1 MILKEIKIMTRNIF
15 KHVMALLVVAIIAPS
30 AAAKLP
36 DGAQIILDAKRSEFS
51 QVEVSPS
58 GKYISAMLRRDDR
71 NTLVILDRKTGAPID
86 GKSIRYDE
94 TDNMEVAG
102 GQWLSGDIYAYRV
115 FIEDGKYRPSGS
127 GDMFLLHMDKPVN
140 ERIWSWKGNYL
151 KGRGGEKTFGS
162 LGIISVLPND
172 KDNILVSISP
182 WKRRDGGVRP
192 IIYEMQLTTGN
203 FKRVTVGPGRGAQ
216 LMSNIDGSMLG
227 SIVPKD
233 NLSSDYYFYNRSAE
247 DSAWQSVS
255 IDFPG
260 KFSPLRMSNDGKYIY
275 GLTQLEEGINAS
287 RNLVKLSSETGDYES
302 VFDFGFV
309 SSIRVSFDREDGH
322 PIYATWIDDKPEIKV
337 FKKDHN
343 RAKVLAGFAKGFPGF
358 LVSPTGNDD
367 ANNNLTF
374 HVGSPGIRGEYYI
387 WEKESGSA
395 RYLFSQQEK
404 VDQLELN
411 SFQSVK
417 YETSDGVT
425 LQGWLLMPRSGQAK
439 SLINYIHGGPHGPYI
454 DYFFNYRMQ
463 MLSEMGYAVFA
474 PNFRGSGG
482 YGNNLERSGYTKW
495 GTRMLDDMRDGA
507 EFIQKNYN
515 VGAKVYTLGGSY
527 GGYSSAQNVVRHN
540 DYYDCSVIMAG
551 FFEFDE
557 LKSTWDGRRGAF
569 TGDYTDTAMGTESAT
584 LRAMSPIHNLDKVKV
599 PLLILHGKADRRTP
613 LAGAKKYVKALKK
626 TDIDFR
632 HHFYKNEGHGLYF
645 DDNEQDQYEKIQT
658 FLSQCDAREP
668 LNPEVAMR

>member
-1 MILKEIKIMTRNIF
+1 MTRNIF

-151 KGRGGEKTFGS
+151 KGRTGEKTFGS

-668 LNPEVAMR
+668 LNPKVAMR

>member
-1 MILKEIKIMTRNIF
+1 MKHQIIRCAWLLTITSLISVSNAFAALPPDAQMILDLR
-15 KHVMALLVVAIIAPS
+15 
-30 AAAKLP
+30 
-36 DGAQIILDAKRSEFS
+36 RSEFS

-58 GKYISAMLRRDDR
+58 GKYISAILRRDDR

-94 TDNMEVAG
+94 KDNMEVAG

>member
-1 MILKEIKIMTRNIF
+1 MARHIF
-15 KHVMALLVVAIIAPS
+15 KHLMALLVITLIAPS

-36 DGAQIILDAKRSEFS
+36 DDAQMILDLRRSEFS

-94 TDNMEVAG
+94 KDNMEVAG

-140 ERIWSWKGNYL
+140 ERIWSWKGNFL

-233 NLSSDYYFYNRSAE
+233 NLSSDYYFYNRSEE

-322 PIYATWIDDKPEIKV
+322 PVYATWIDDKPEIKV

-417 YETSDGVT
+417 FETSDGVT

-626 TDIDFR
+626 TDIDFK

-658 FLSQCDAREP
+658 FLSECDARQP
-668 LNPEVAMR
+668 LNPKVAMR

>member
-1 MILKEIKIMTRNIF
+1 MIVN
-15 KHVMALLVVAIIAPS
+15 IAPS
-30 AAAKLP
+30 ATAASLS
-36 DGAQIILDAKRSEFS
+36 DGAQLIIDLEKPEFS
-51 QVEVSPS
+51 QIEVSPS

-71 NTLVILDRKTGAPID
+71 NTLIVLDRKTGAPID

-94 TDNMEVAG
+94 KDNMEVAG
-102 GQWLSGDIYAYRV
+102 GQWLSGDIFLYRV
-115 FIEDGKYRPSGS
+115 FIDDGKFRPGYG
-127 GDMFLLHMDKPVN
+127 GDLFLLHMDKAVN
-140 ERIWSWKGNYL
+140 ERIWSWRGNFL
-151 KGRGGEKTFGS
+151 KGRGGEKARGN
-162 LGIISVLPND
+162 LRVVSVLPDD
-172 KDNILVSISP
+172 KDKMLVSLSP

-203 FKRVTVGPGRGAQ
+203 FKKVTVGPGRGATI
-216 LMSNIDGSMLG
+216 MANIDGSMLG
-227 SIVPKD
+227 SIVPKE
-233 NLSSDYYFYNRSAE
+233 NLSSDYYFYDRSME

-260 KFSPLRMSNDGKYIY
+260 QFSPLSMSNDGRYIY

-287 RNLVKLSSETGDYES
+287 QHLVKLSSETGDYES

-309 SSIRVSFDREDGH
+309 SQISVSFDREDGH
-322 PIYATWIDDKPEIKV
+322 PVYARWVDDKPEIKV
-337 FKKDHN
+337 FKKNHN
-343 RAKVLAGFAKGFPGF
+343 RAKVLAGFIKGFPDY
-358 LVSPTGNDD
+358 LVSPTSSDDTND
-367 ANNNLTF
+367 NLTF

-387 WEKESGSA
+387 WEKEVGGA

-404 VDQLELN
+404 IDQLELN
-411 SFQSVK
+411 SYQSVK
-417 YETSDGVT
+417 YTASDGVM
-425 LQGWLLMPRSGQAK
+425 LQGWLLMPRSGKAK
-439 SLINYIHGGPHGPYI
+439 ALINFIHGGPHGPYI
-454 DYFFNYRMQ
+454 SYSFGWRMQ
-463 MLSEMGYAVFA
+463 VLAEMGYAVFA

-507 EFIQKNYN
+507 EFVQKNYD
-515 VGAKVYTLGGSY
+515 VGDKVYTVGGSY

-569 TGDYTDTAMGTESAT
+569 TGDYTDTAMGTDSET

-626 TDIDFR
+626 TDIDFK
-632 HHFYKNEGHGLYF
+632 HHFYTNEGHGLYF
-645 DDNEQDQYEKIQT
+645 DDNRQDQYEKVQE
-658 FLSQCDAREP
+658 FLTKCDARQP
-668 LNPEVAMR
+668 LNLKLAAR

>member
-151 KGRGGEKTFGS
+151 KGRTGEKTFGS

-309 SSIRVSFDREDGH
+309 SSIRVSFDRGDGH

-569 TGDYTDTAMGTESAT
+569 TGDYTDTAMGTESAN

-668 LNPEVAMR
+668 LNPKVAMR

>member
-1 MILKEIKIMTRNIF
+1 MARHIF
-15 KHVMALLVVAIIAPS
+15 KHVMALLVITLIAPS

-140 ERIWSWKGNYL
+140 ERIWSWKGNFL
-151 KGRGGEKTFGS
+151 KGRTGEKTFGS

-569 TGDYTDTAMGTESAT
+569 TGDYTDTAMGTESAN

-668 LNPEVAMR
+668 LNPKVAMR

>member
-1 MILKEIKIMTRNIF
+1 MARHIF
-15 KHVMALLVVAIIAPS
+15 KHVMALLVITLIAPS

-71 NTLVILDRKTGAPID
+71 NTLLILDRKTGAPID

-94 TDNMEVAG
+94 KDNMEVAG

-151 KGRGGEKTFGS
+151 KGRTGEKTFGS

-309 SSIRVSFDREDGH
+309 SSIRVSFDRGDGH

-668 LNPEVAMR
+668 LNPKVAMR

>member
-1 MILKEIKIMTRNIF
+1 
-15 KHVMALLVVAIIAPS
+15 
-30 AAAKLP
+30 
-36 DGAQIILDAKRSEFS
+36 
-51 QVEVSPS
+51 
-58 GKYISAMLRRDDR
+58 
-71 NTLVILDRKTGAPID
+71 
-86 GKSIRYDE
+86 
-94 TDNMEVAG
+94 MEVAG
-102 GQWLSGDIYAYRV
+102 GQWLIGDIYAYRV

-140 ERIWSWKGNYL
+140 ERIWSWKGNFL

-172 KDNILVSISP
+172 KDNILVSVSP

-668 LNPEVAMR
+668 LNPKVAMR

>member
-1 MILKEIKIMTRNIF
+1 MARNIF

-94 TDNMEVAG
+94 KDNMEVAG

-668 LNPEVAMR
+668 LNPKVAMR

>member
-1 MILKEIKIMTRNIF
+1 MTRNIF

-569 TGDYTDTAMGTESAT
+569 TGDYTDTAMGTESAN

>member
-1 MILKEIKIMTRNIF
+1 MTRNIF

-599 PLLILHGKADRRTP
+599 PLLIIHGKADRRTP

-645 DDNEQDQYEKIQT
+645 DDNAQDQYEKMQT
-658 FLSQCDAREP
+658 FLNQCDAREP
-668 LNPEVAMR
+668 LNPKVAMR

>member
-1 MILKEIKIMTRNIF
+1 MARNIF

-36 DGAQIILDAKRSEFS
+36 DDAQMILDLRRSEFS

-58 GKYISAMLRRDDR
+58 GNYISAILRRDDR

-569 TGDYTDTAMGTESAT
+569 TGDYTDTAMGTESAN

-626 TDIDFR
+626 TDIDFK

-645 DDNEQDQYEKIQT
+645 DDNAQDQYEKMQT
-658 FLSQCDAREP
+658 FLNQCDARQP
-668 LNPEVAMR
+668 LNPKVAMR

>member
-1 MILKEIKIMTRNIF
+1 MKHQIIRCAWLLTITALISVSNAFAALPPDAQMILDLR
-15 KHVMALLVVAIIAPS
+15 
-30 AAAKLP
+30 
-36 DGAQIILDAKRSEFS
+36 RSEFS

-94 TDNMEVAG
+94 KDNMEIAG
-102 GQWLSGDIYAYRV
+102 GQWLSGDIFLYRV
-115 FIEDGKYRPSGS
+115 FIEDGKYRPGYG

-140 ERIWSWKGNYL
+140 ERIWSWKGNFL

-162 LGIISVLPND
+162 LRVISVLPND
-172 KDNILVSISP
+172 EDKMLVSLYP

-192 IIYEMQLTTGN
+192 IVYEMQLTTGN

-216 LMSNIDGSMLG
+216 IMSNIDGSMLG
-227 SIVPKD
+227 SIVPTA
-233 NLSSDYYFYNRSAE
+233 NLGSDYYFYDRSAE
-247 DSAWQSVS
+247 KSGWQSIS

-260 KFSPLRMSNDGKYIY
+260 KFNALRMSNDGKYVY
-275 GLTQLEEGINAS
+275 GLTQLKEGINAS
-287 RNLVKLSSETGDYES
+287 RHLVKLSSETGDYES
-302 VFDFGFV
+302 IFDFGFV
-309 SSIRVSFDREDGH
+309 SQINVGFDRGDGH
-322 PIYATWIDDKPEIKV
+322 PAYASWVDDKPELKV
-337 FKKDHN
+337 FKKNHN

-358 LVSPTGNDD
+358 LVSPTGSDD

-387 WEKESGSA
+387 WEKEVGGA

-404 VDQLELN
+404 IDQLELN

-417 YETSDGVT
+417 YETSDGVM

-439 SLINYIHGGPHGPYI
+439 ALINHIHGGPHGPYNAFQF
-454 DYFFNYRMQ
+454 DTEMQ
-463 MLSEMGYAVFA
+463 ILSEMGYAVFA

-482 YGNNLERSGYTKW
+482 YGNNLERAGYTKW

-507 EFIQKNYN
+507 EFVQANYE
-515 VGAKVYTLGGSY
+515 VGDKVYTFGASY

-540 DYYDCSVIMAG
+540 DYYDCSVINAG

-557 LKSTWDGRRGAF
+557 LTSTTDGRRGYWS
-569 TGDYTDTAMGTESAT
+569 GDYWATAMGTDPVE
-584 LRAMSPIHNLDKVKV
+584 LRSQSPIHNLDEVKV
-599 PLLILHGKADRRTP
+599 PLLIIHGKADRRTP

-626 TDIDFR
+626 TDIDFK

-645 DDNEQDQYEKIQT
+645 DDNAQDQYEKMQT
-658 FLSQCDAREP
+658 FLNQCDARQP
-668 LNPEVAMR
+668 LNPKLAAR

>member
-1 MILKEIKIMTRNIF
+1 MKHQIIRCAWLLTITALISVSNAFAALPPDAQMILDLR
-15 KHVMALLVVAIIAPS
+15 
-30 AAAKLP
+30 
-36 DGAQIILDAKRSEFS
+36 RSEFS

-94 TDNMEVAG
+94 KDNMEIAG
-102 GQWLSGDIYAYRV
+102 GQWLSGDIFLYRV
-115 FIEDGKYRPSGS
+115 FIEDGKYRPGYG

-140 ERIWSWKGNYL
+140 ERIWSWKGNFL

-162 LGIISVLPND
+162 LDVISVLPND
-172 KDNILVSISP
+172 EDKMLVSLYP

-192 IIYEMQLTTGN
+192 IVYEMQLTTGN

-216 LMSNIDGSMLG
+216 IMSNIDGSMLG
-227 SIVPKD
+227 SIVPTA
-233 NLSSDYYFYNRSAE
+233 NLGSDYYFYDRSAE
-247 DSAWQSVS
+247 KSGWQSIS

-260 KFSPLRMSNDGKYIY
+260 KFNALRMSNDGKYVY
-275 GLTQLEEGINAS
+275 GLTQLKEGINAS
-287 RNLVKLSSETGDYES
+287 RHLVKLSSETGDYES
-302 VFDFGFV
+302 IFDFGFV
-309 SSIRVSFDREDGH
+309 SQINVGFDRGDGH
-322 PIYATWIDDKPEIKV
+322 PAYASWVDDKPELKV
-337 FKKDHN
+337 FKKNHN

-358 LVSPTGNDD
+358 LVSPTGSDD

-387 WEKESGSA
+387 WEKEVGGA

-404 VDQLELN
+404 IDQLELN

-417 YETSDGVT
+417 YETSDGVM

-439 SLINYIHGGPHGPYI
+439 ALINHIHGGPHGPYNAFQF
-454 DYFFNYRMQ
+454 DTEMQ
-463 MLSEMGYAVFA
+463 ILSEMGYAVFA

-482 YGNNLERSGYTKW
+482 YGNNLERAGYTKW

-507 EFIQKNYN
+507 EFVQANYE
-515 VGAKVYTLGGSY
+515 VGDKVYTFGASY

-540 DYYDCSVIMAG
+540 DYYDCSVINAG

-557 LKSTWDGRRGAF
+557 LTSTTDGRRGYWS
-569 TGDYTDTAMGTESAT
+569 GDYWATAMGTDPVE
-584 LRAMSPIHNLDKVKV
+584 LRSQSPIHNLDEVKV
-599 PLLILHGKADRRTP
+599 PLLIIHGKADRRTP

-626 TDIDFR
+626 TDIDFK

-645 DDNEQDQYEKIQT
+645 DDNAQDQYEKMQT
-658 FLSQCDAREP
+658 FLNQCDARQP
-668 LNPEVAMR
+668 LNPKLAAR

>member
-1 MILKEIKIMTRNIF
+1 MTRNIF

-127 GDMFLLHMDKPVN
+127 GDMFLLHMDKPIN

-151 KGRGGEKTFGS
+151 KGRTGEKTFGS

-668 LNPEVAMR
+668 LNPKVAMR

>member
-1 MILKEIKIMTRNIF
+1 MILKEIKTMARHIF
-15 KHVMALLVVAIIAPS
+15 KHVMALLVITLIAPS

-569 TGDYTDTAMGTESAT
+569 TGDYTDTAMGTESAN

>member
-1 MILKEIKIMTRNIF
+1 MTRNIF

-94 TDNMEVAG
+94 KDNMEVAG

-599 PLLILHGKADRRTP
+599 PLLIIHGKADRRTP

-626 TDIDFR
+626 TDIDFK

-645 DDNEQDQYEKIQT
+645 DDNAQDQYEKMQT
-658 FLSQCDAREP
+658 FLNQCDAREP
-668 LNPEVAMR
+668 LNPKVAMR

>member
-1 MILKEIKIMTRNIF
+1 MKRSIF
-15 KHVMALLVVAIIAPS
+15 KYAMAVMMIVTFVPS
-30 AAAKLP
+30 ATAAVLP
-36 DGAQIILDAKRSEFS
+36 DGAQLILDLDKSEFS

-58 GKYISAMLRRDDR
+58 GKYISAILRRDDR
-71 NTLVILDRKTGAPID
+71 NTLVILDRKTGAAID

-94 TDNMEVAG
+94 NDNMEVLG

-115 FIEDGKYRPSGS
+115 FIEDGKYRPYGS
-127 GDMFLLHMDKPVN
+127 GDMFLLHMEKPVN
-140 ERIWSWKGNYL
+140 ERIWSWKGNFL

-162 LGIISVLPND
+162 LSVISVLPND

-192 IIYEMQLTTGN
+192 VIYKMQLTTGN
-203 FKRVTVGPGRGAQ
+203 FNRITVGPGRGAAI
-216 LMSNIDGSMLG
+216 MSNIDGLMLG

-233 NLSSDYYFYNRSAE
+233 NLSSDYYFYDRSME
-247 DSAWQSVS
+247 NSAWQSVS

-260 KFSPLRMSNDGKYIY
+260 KFSPLSMSNDGKYIY

-287 RNLVKLSSETGDYES
+287 RHLVKLSSETGDYES

-309 SSIRVSFDREDGH
+309 SQISVSFDREDGH
-322 PIYATWIDDKPEIKV
+322 PVYARWVDDKPEIKV
-337 FKKDHN
+337 FKKNHN
-343 RAKVLAGFAKGFPGF
+343 RAKVLAGFIKGFPDY
-358 LVSPTGNDD
+358 LVSPTGWDDTND
-367 ANNNLTF
+367 NLTF

-387 WEKESGSA
+387 WEKEVGGA

-404 VDQLELN
+404 IDQLELN

-417 YETSDGVT
+417 YETSDGVM
-425 LQGWLLMPRSGQAK
+425 LQGWLLMPRSGKAK
-439 SLINYIHGGPHGPYI
+439 ALINHIHGGPHGPYNGY
-454 DYFFNYRMQ
+454 YFDTEMQ
-463 MLSEMGYAVFA
+463 ILSEMGYAVFA

-507 EFIQKNYN
+507 EFVQKNHN
-515 VGAKVYTLGGSY
+515 VGDKVYTLGGSY

-569 TGDYTDTAMGTESAT
+569 TGDYTDTAMGTDPET

-626 TDIDFR
+626 TDIDFKY
-632 HHFYKNEGHGLYF
+632 HFYKNEGHGLYF
-645 DDNEQDQYEKIQT
+645 DDNEQDQYEKVQE
-658 FLSQCDAREP
+658 FLTKCDARQP
-668 LNPEVAMR
+668 LNMELASR

>member
-1 MILKEIKIMTRNIF
+1 LKEIKIMTRNIF

-94 TDNMEVAG
+94 KDNMEVAG

-151 KGRGGEKTFGS
+151 KGRTGEKTFGS

-668 LNPEVAMR
+668 LNPKVAMR

>member
-1 MILKEIKIMTRNIF
+1 
-15 KHVMALLVVAIIAPS
+15 
-30 AAAKLP
+30 
-36 DGAQIILDAKRSEFS
+36 
-51 QVEVSPS
+51 
-58 GKYISAMLRRDDR
+58 MLRRDDR

-569 TGDYTDTAMGTESAT
+569 TGDYTDTAMGTESAN

-668 LNPEVAMR
+668 LNPKVAMR

>member
-1 MILKEIKIMTRNIF
+1 MTRNIF

-358 LVSPTGNDD
+358 LVSPTGSDD

-411 SFQSVK
+411 SLQSVK
-417 YETSDGVT
+417 YETSDGVM

-439 SLINYIHGGPHGPYI
+439 ALINHIHGGPHGPYNAFQF
-454 DYFFNYRMQ
+454 DTEMQ
-463 MLSEMGYAVFA
+463 ILSEMGYAVFA

-482 YGNNLERSGYTKW
+482 YGNNLERAGYTKW

-507 EFIQKNYN
+507 EFVQANYD
-515 VGAKVYTLGGSY
+515 VGDKVYTVGGSY

-540 DYYDCSVIMAG
+540 DYYDCSIIVAG

-557 LKSTWDGRRGAF
+557 LTSTTDGRGGYWS
-569 TGDYTDTAMGTESAT
+569 GDYWATAMGTEPNS

-599 PLLILHGKADRRTP
+599 PLLIIHGKADRRTP

-626 TDIDFR
+626 TDIDFK
-632 HHFYKNEGHGLYF
+632 HYFYKNEGHGLYF

-668 LNPEVAMR
+668 LNPKVAMR

>member
-94 TDNMEVAG
+94 KDNMEVAG

-151 KGRGGEKTFGS
+151 KGRTGEKTFGS